1 MDSMKMI
8 NNAGLKSRIKQ
19 VLILVA
25 IILVGILI
33 SKVLGVGA

>member
-1 MDSMKMI
+1 MKMI